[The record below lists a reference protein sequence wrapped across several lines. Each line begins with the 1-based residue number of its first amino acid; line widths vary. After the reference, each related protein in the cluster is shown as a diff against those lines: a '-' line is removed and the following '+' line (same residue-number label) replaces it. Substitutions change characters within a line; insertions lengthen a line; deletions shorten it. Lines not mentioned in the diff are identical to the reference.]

1 MNKLEGGQGH
11 PNDPESTAQRNA
23 SSKERAELQ
32 RERAG
37 GNPLVS
43 PVEQKGSDKLSLT
56 PEGER
61 QEDKFEV
68 TEREKYLLEIVANV
82 VAESYIP
89 KFGSAI
95 RQEHMKE
102 ILLSHINRR
111 TKIVPS

>member
-1 MNKLEGGQGH
+1 MNKLEEGQGR
-11 PNDPESTAQRNA
+11 PNNPESTAQRNA
-23 SSKERAELQ
+23 NPQERVEPQ

-37 GNPLVS
+37 SSLLVS
-43 PVEQKGSDKLSLT
+43 PVEQKGSVKLSPT
-56 PEGER
+56 PEGEG
-61 QEDKFEV
+61 QEEKFEV